1 MTIPGITPQL
11 PLAWRA
17 PADARLDTFL
27 HAPPGAIA
35 ALGALAR
42 GDAGTWVLVV
52 GAPGT
57 GKSHL
62 LLGACAHAEARGR
75 RAAYVPLSHAR
86 GRVGEAIA
94 GADAASFVAIDG
106 VEAIAGAR
114 EDEVALF
121 EAHNRLRAAGVGVA
135 YAATHAP
142 DGLPLAVPDLR
153 SRLAQCLRVVLEPL
167 DDDGRADVLRAR
179 AERRGLALDPAAIDW
194 LLRREGRELAHLTA
208 LLDRLDRASLAA
220 QRRVTVPFLRQV
232 LDRQ

>member
-1 MTIPGITPQL
+1 M
-11 PLAWRA
+11 
-17 PADARLDTFL
+17 
-27 HAPPGAIA
+27 
-35 ALGALAR
+35 
-42 GDAGTWVLVV
+42 
-52 GAPGT
+52 
-57 GKSHL
+57 
-62 LLGACAHAEARGR
+62 
-75 RAAYVPLSHAR
+75 
-86 GRVGEAIA
+86 
-94 GADAASFVAIDG
+94 
-106 VEAIAGAR
+106 
-114 EDEVALF
+114 
-121 EAHNRLRAAGVGVA
+121 GVA